1 MKTLSLS
8 LSLRRSVIS
17 TLAVIMLMPTSIL
30 LLTPSDADAR
40 GRAGGVAVRGP
51 RGGGVAVGG
60 ASRGR
65 VAAPRAA
72 APAVRGTARRTARR
86 TTRRMYT
93 LPRGYTRRTMYGVSY
108 YYYSGVY
115 YEAYY
120 EGSTVVYV
128 EVVFN

>member
-1 MKTLSLS
+1 M
-8 LSLRRSVIS
+8 S
-17 TLAVIMLMPTSIL
+17 TLARVMLMPASIL
-30 LLTPSDADAR
+30 LLTRSDADARGR

-65 VAAPRAA
+65 TVAPRG
-72 APAVRGTARRTARR
+72 PASPAGTVRRTARR
-86 TTRRMYT
+86 TTRRLYT

-108 YYYSGVY
+108 YYYDGLY

-128 EVVFN
+128 QVVFN

>member
-1 MKTLSLS
+1 MKTPSLPTIT
-8 LSLRRSVIS
+8 RRSLFAS
-17 TLAVIMLMPTSIL
+17 LATMLIPTSAL
-30 LLTPSDADAR
+30 LLSASTADARGR

-65 VAAPRAA
+65 TVAPRG
-72 APAVRGTARRTARR
+72 PASIHGTARRTARR
-86 TTRRMYT
+86 TTRRIYT

-108 YYYSGVY
+108 YYYGGLY

-128 EVVFN
+128 QVEFN